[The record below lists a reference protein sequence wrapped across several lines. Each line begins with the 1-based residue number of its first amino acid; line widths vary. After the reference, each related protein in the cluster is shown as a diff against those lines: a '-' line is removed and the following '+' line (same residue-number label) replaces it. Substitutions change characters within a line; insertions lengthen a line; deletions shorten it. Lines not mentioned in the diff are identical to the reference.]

1 MCFPYM
7 SAEAGFVAE
16 GKSVALRI
24 GAGIGTGVF
33 VHVFARLRYVSC
45 FWGEGGAVSRR
56 AYVKSDLRLKI

>member
-45 FWGEGGAVSRR
+45 FGGAVSRR